1 MSPNGAFDWAALM
14 RAAFHKL
21 GMDPER
27 FWRLT
32 PAELVMLLGQNTGT
46 PAMTQDGLAALMA
59 AFPDEKEEG

>member
-1 MSPNGAFDWAALM
+1 MSSNGAFDWAALM
-14 RAAFHKL
+14 RAAFQRL

-32 PAELVMLLGQNTGT
+32 PAELVMLLGQDTGT

-59 AFPDEKEEG
+59 AFPDKKEEG